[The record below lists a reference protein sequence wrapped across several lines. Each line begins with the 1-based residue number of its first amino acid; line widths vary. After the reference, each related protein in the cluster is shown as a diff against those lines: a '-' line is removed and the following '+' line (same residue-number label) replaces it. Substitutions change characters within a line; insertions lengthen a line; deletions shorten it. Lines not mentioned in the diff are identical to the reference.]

1 MDVKV
6 VIEKTLSQFHSELYK
21 IYRKTEVMQSS
32 TSSQTRAEP
41 KLISTLGPFLLT
53 LLIKENKTSDQ
64 KAVIVSHCVTKIT

>member
-21 IYRKTEVMQSS
+21 IYRNTEAIQSS
-32 TSSQTRAEP
+32 TSSQTRTEP

-53 LLIKENKTSDQ
+53 LLIKENKASD
-64 KAVIVSHCVTKIT
+64 